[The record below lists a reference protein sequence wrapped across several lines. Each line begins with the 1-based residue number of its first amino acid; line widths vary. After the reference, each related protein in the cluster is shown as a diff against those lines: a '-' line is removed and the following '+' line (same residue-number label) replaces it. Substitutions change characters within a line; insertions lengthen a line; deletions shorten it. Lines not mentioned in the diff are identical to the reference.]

1 MTTQERRRDARIP
14 LSKPVKVQCAHTGR
28 YLRGRTDNLSAS
40 GALLE
45 IEHPSLLVPGQRLK
59 VGIAWN
65 RSQTVLEQGGLAEAV
80 VVRSLGHGESQRVAV
95 RFAQRQT
102 LAIAG

>member
-1 MTTQERRRDARIP
+1 MAERRRDARIP
-14 LSKPVKVQCAHTGR
+14 IDRPVKLQCCVTGR
-28 YLRGRTDNLSAS
+28 YLRGRTDNLSSS

-45 IEHPSLLVPGQRLK
+45 IEHPSLLVPGQRLR

-65 RSQTVLEQGGLAEAV
+65 RGQVVLEQDDLAEAT

-95 RFAQRQT
+95 RFTQRQT

>member
-1 MTTQERRRDARIP
+1 
-14 LSKPVKVQCAHTGR
+14 
-28 YLRGRTDNLSAS
+28 
-40 GALLE
+40 
-45 IEHPSLLVPGQRLK
+45 
-59 VGIAWN
+59 
-65 RSQTVLEQGGLAEAV
+65 VLEQGGLADAV